1 MSFHDHFLRG
11 ASFFPLLF
19 LQEALIAFQAPLA
32 FDIKDF
38 KVLIIIIIIII
49 LLSLCCLDY
58 VIDMQCLKLRRRF

>member
-1 MSFHDHFLRG
+1 MG

-38 KVLIIIIIIII
+38 KVLIIIIII

-58 VIDMQCLKLRRRF
+58 VIDMQCLKLRRCF